1 MNINMNMN
9 IIELLNSELVSKQ
22 IGIFVLILLR
32 TSIFMAMMPLFSS
45 SNSPAQFK
53 LAIAVALAFVLTP
66 VIHFEIKAGG
76 NYFSLIAR
84 EIILSMLLGGAV
96 RLAFVAVNMA
106 GQMISNGMALSIATS
121 FDPEFGQ
128 SAEVSR
134 LLGILVSLLFFA
146 MDAHHDLI
154 YIFAKSFEVVP
165 PGQVNID
172 KLMIYGM
179 FGGLK
184 VFVIAIKLGAP
195 VMIAMVVLNFL
206 LGFLYKAS
214 PQINIFFVSFP
225 LFIIVGF
232 TVMLLSIPPFFQVV
246 SSVFENLRYEM
257 HKILVM
263 GKG

>member
-1 MNINMNMN
+1 MNINMNIN
-9 IIELLNSELVSKQ
+9 VIELINSDLASKQ
-22 IGIFVLILLR
+22 AGIFVLILLR

-53 LAIAVALAFVLTP
+53 LGIAVALAFVLTP
-66 VIHFEIKAGG
+66 VVQFEIKEG
-76 NYFSLIAR
+76 NNYVSLIVR
-84 EIILSMLLGGAV
+84 EIILSMFLGGAV
-96 RLAFVAVNMA
+96 RLAFVAVNIA
-106 GQMISNGMALSIATS
+106 GQMMSNGMALSIATS

-128 SAEVSR
+128 SAEISR
-134 LLGILVSLLFFA
+134 LLGILATLLFFA
-146 MDAHHDLI
+146 MDIHHDLI
-154 YIFAKSFEVVP
+154 YIFARSFEVVP
-165 PGQVNID
+165 PGQVNLS

-184 VFVIAIKLGAP
+184 VFVLAIKLAAP

-225 LFIIVGF
+225 LFIFVGF
-232 TVMLLSIPPFFQVV
+232 IVMLLSIPPFFQVIADA
-246 SSVFENLRYEM
+246 FENIRDEM
-257 HKILVM
+257 HKVLVM